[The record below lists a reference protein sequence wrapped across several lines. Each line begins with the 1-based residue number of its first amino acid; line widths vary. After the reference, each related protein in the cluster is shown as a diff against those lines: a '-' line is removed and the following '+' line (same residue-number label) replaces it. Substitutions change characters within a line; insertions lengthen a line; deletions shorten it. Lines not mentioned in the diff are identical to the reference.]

1 VELQGETPEGDL
13 EEDVTVL
20 PEILPLT
27 LQVQRVIVRLAFHIK
42 TF

>member
-20 PEILPLT
+20 PEILPLA

>member
-1 VELQGETPEGDL
+1 LWSSRETPKGNL

-42 TF
+42 AF

>member
-13 EEDVTVL
+13 EEDVMVL
-20 PEILPLT
+20 SEILPLA
-27 LQVQRVIVRLAFHIK
+27 LQAQRVIVRLAFHIK